1 MRGGTMA
8 DDDKMQQMDA
18 WIDLVC
24 GALGM
29 DRETVRRVEPAL
41 LDMVAEVAHKA
52 SRPGGPITSFLVG
65 YRAGQQGGAMP
76 EAVDAQIAKVLAVIP
91 EQ

>member
-1 MRGGTMA
+1 MA

-18 WIDLVC
+18 WIDQVC
-24 GALGM
+24 EALGV
-29 DRETVRRVEPAL
+29 DRETVRQVEPAL

-65 YRAGQQGGAMP
+65 YRAGQQGGDLSD
-76 EAVDAQIAKVLAVIP
+76 AVDAQIAKVRAAIP
-91 EQ
+91 IQ